1 MGPLLQCSSNG
12 AISAPGLRD
21 LRHELSQAGDS
32 KGLPRYLFLL
42 GELAMCLGRSG
53 DVLHGL
59 ETVDATLARSERN
72 DERWYFA
79 ELRLIKGE
87 LILLRGEAHAAA
99 SAEGCFLR
107 ALDWA
112 QRQSTLS
119 WELRAAASLA
129 RLLRDRDRAAQGRA
143 LLSSV
148 LARFSEGF
156 ATADLTD
163 AKSLLEQMA

>member
-1 MGPLLQCSSNG
+1 MTIKRGD
-12 AISAPGLRD
+12 ISTGLRD

-72 DERWYFA
+72 DEHWYFA
-79 ELRLIKGE
+79 ELLRINGE
-87 LILLRGEAHAAA
+87 LILLQGEARAAA
-99 SAEGCFLR
+99 AAEGCFLR

-112 QRQSTLS
+112 QRQSALS
-119 WELRAAASLA
+119 WELHAAASLA
-129 RLLRDRDRAAQGRA
+129 RLLQDRDRAAEGRA
-143 LLSSV
+143 LLRSV
-148 LARFSEGF
+148 LARFTEGF